1 MPDFEL
7 PSMRTCRDVTVY
19 LRGARIHARLSIP
32 ENPQALVMF
41 AHATGRGRANP
52 RNRMLSDMLNDAG
65 IATMLCD
72 LLTSEEEVI
81 AELSGDYRQDYAM
94 QSIRLMALTD
104 WSLAQPE
111 LQKLPIGY
119 FAAGTAAASA
129 LCAANARPEL
139 VKAMVMRSGRPDLAW
154 EDLKECRTP
163 TLMIA
168 GERDT
173 PIRAMNWVALQQ
185 LAAEHKDIFVL
196 PGAGHL
202 FVEQGALEAVGEHA
216 KTWFLEHLGIGD
228 RLVQREMAGV

>member
-1 MPDFEL
+1 MPDFE
-7 PSMRTCRDVTVY
+7 PPFMRTCRDVTVH

-32 ENPQALVMF
+32 EDPQALVMF

-52 RNRMLSDMLNDAG
+52 RNLMLSDMLNEAG

-81 AELSGDYRQDYAM
+81 AGLTGDYRQDYAM
-94 QSIRLMALTD
+94 QSVRLMALTD
-104 WSLAQPE
+104 WSAAQPE
-111 LQKLPIGY
+111 LRTLPIGY
-119 FAAGTAAASA
+119 FAAGTAAAAA

-154 EDLKECRTP
+154 EELTECRTP

-173 PIRAMNWVALQQ
+173 PIRAMHWVALRQ

-216 KTWFLEHLGIGD
+216 KTWFLEHFGLGS
-228 RLVQREMAGV
+228 RLTQREMAGA